1 MQIGHTSTFGQYR
14 LTCELVC
21 VRTKAT
27 IACRIAKDASQQSMA
42 EGLNGLIFV
51 KIVFTM
57 VYLERKIIDS
67 TKTSV
72 LKEPV

>member
-1 MQIGHTSTFGQYR
+1 M
-14 LTCELVC
+14 
-21 VRTKAT
+21 
-27 IACRIAKDASQQSMA
+27 ACCIAKDASQQSMA

-67 TKTSV
+67 AKTSV

>member
-1 MQIGHTSTFGQYR
+1 
-14 LTCELVC
+14 
-21 VRTKAT
+21 
-27 IACRIAKDASQQSMA
+27 MA

-67 TKTSV
+67 AKTSV
-72 LKEPV
+72 LKEPVWTIAFTRIVVGDLRFCLLDNQIDVH